1 MALRLRE
8 LRDQTIVLTGAT
20 TGIGLATARLAA
32 DHGARLVL
40 AARHEQT
47 LAQLA
52 EEVRQRGGD
61 AIYVVTDVGDE
72 AQVRHLADT
81 AIERFG
87 GFDTWINN
95 AGVTIYGEVVDVP
108 MEDHR
113 RLFDTNFWGVVHGSR
128 EAARHLRKRK
138 DGYGG
143 AILNLGSIVSDRA
156 IPLQGMYSA
165 SKHAVMGFTDAL
177 RMELEEAG
185 APVAVTLVK
194 PGSIATPYPEHAANY
209 MDEEPTLPPK
219 LYEPSIVAES
229 ILHCATT
236 PRRDIYVGGGGKMLS
251 ALGQYAPR
259 LADKIMEKS
268 MFSRQKTGRPERRRE
283 FSLHHPAEDMKERA
297 EYDQSVASTSIY
309 TRATMHPLIATSAVA
324 GAVIGVAALAR
335 VTSQRRH

>member
-8 LRDQTIVLTGAT
+8 LHDQTIVLTGAT

-61 AIYVVTDVGDE
+61 ATYVVTDVGDE
-72 AQVRHLADT
+72 AQVRNLADT

-113 RLFDTNFWGVVHGSR
+113 RSR
-128 EAARHLRKRK
+128 EAPRHLRKRK

-209 MDEEPTLPPK
+209 MEEEPTLPPK

-283 FSLHHPAEDMKERA
+283 FSLHHAAEDMKERA